1 MIHLSRNRSVFQIS
15 IRFVV
20 GFVGAALIFGAQPA
34 WAQRGGGHAGGGG
47 HWGGGGHFGGGHS
60 WGGHASAGGWGES
73 APRDGIVV
81 VSGARR
87 ESADTRS
94 YDGAGAGS
102 WSDSRDGLPAGLR
115 GYVPRD
121 SFGEGSRE
129 FATPAAPRHTTIGF
143 PPDSHR
149 AWRTGSAGN
158 SGAAA
163 GFAGQ
168 GSALWEATPDR
179 RGPPS
184 PPSGGQS
191 LVSPQPGQWTMQFGR
206 RGRRGRFDRD
216 GIFSRRFR
224 HRHFFDDDFGFG
236 FPFFD
241 YPFYGYGL
249 GLFSYCGN
257 GLAPDMEW
265 EEDYTGGCGIYGGQN
280 DASIVSYGADHNG
293 YEPQADTQ
301 QIYGAYAWGN
311 AEASGQSSSNSQ
323 NGSAAPSANA
333 PAPDTLIYLSD
344 GTNYAVTSYW
354 LAGGNLHYIT
364 SYGAEDSVP
373 IGQIDLQRTVD
384 ANAAQGVQ
392 FTLRPAPSA
401 GASGAQR

>member
-1 MIHLSRNRSVFQIS
+1 MIHRSRNRFFSQID
-15 IRFVV
+15 IRFVIA
-20 GFVGAALIFGAQPA
+20 FACAALIFCARPA
-34 WAQRGGGHAGGGG
+34 LAQRGGGHAGGGG

-60 WGGHASAGGWGES
+60 WGGHASAGGGRASGRSFGGSARGWGES
-73 APRDGIVV
+73 APHDGIVV

-87 ESADTRS
+87 
-94 YDGAGAGS
+94 GS
-102 WSDSRDGLPAGLR
+102 GSLPPDLR

-121 SFGEGSRE
+121 SFRNDSRE
-129 FATPAAPRHTTIGF
+129 FAAPAAPRHTTIGF

-149 AWRTGSAGN
+149 VWRAGAAGN

-168 GSALWEATPDR
+168 GSALWEATPAR
-179 RGPPS
+179 RGPPGA
-184 PPSGGQS
+184 PGGGQS
-191 LVSPQPGQWTMQFGR
+191 LTARQPGQWTMQFGR

-280 DASIVSYGADHNG
+280 DASIVSYGAEHNG
-293 YEPQADTQ
+293 YEPQPDTRQ
-301 QIYGAYAWGN
+301 FYGAYASGN
-311 AEASGQSSSNSQ
+311 SDATDQSAFRNSQ
-323 NGSAAPSANA
+323 NGSTAASTNA
-333 PAPDTLIYLSD
+333 PAPDTLIYLAD

-354 LAGGNLHYIT
+354 LAGGKLHYLT

-392 FTLRPAPSA
+392 FTLRPAPAA
-401 GASGAQR
+401 GSSR